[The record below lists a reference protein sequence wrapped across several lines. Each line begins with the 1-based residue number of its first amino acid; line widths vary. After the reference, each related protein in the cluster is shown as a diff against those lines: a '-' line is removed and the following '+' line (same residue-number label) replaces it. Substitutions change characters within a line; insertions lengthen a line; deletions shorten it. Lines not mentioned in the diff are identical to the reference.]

1 MNIPT
6 RVDQTIRMPRKMN
19 NCQFLCIHILK
30 HVNNSNNNSDKFLV
44 IINGRLKQIFPLND
58 KWDNSNEPDEEKEL
72 SFEVTGNWE
81 IWELFD
87 WSLGETIEN

>member
-1 MNIPT
+1 
-6 RVDQTIRMPRKMN
+6 MPRKMN

-58 KWDNSNEPDEEKEL
+58 K
-72 SFEVTGNWE
+72 
-81 IWELFD
+81 
-87 WSLGETIEN
+87 